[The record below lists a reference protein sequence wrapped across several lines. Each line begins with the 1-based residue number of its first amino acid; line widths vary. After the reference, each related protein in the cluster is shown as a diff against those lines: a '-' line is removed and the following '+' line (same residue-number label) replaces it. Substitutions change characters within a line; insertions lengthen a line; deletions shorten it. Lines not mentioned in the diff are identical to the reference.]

1 MGTNVQV
8 ETETSKAPQTMNG
21 ALMLIEA
28 LKREKVEVIFGYPG
42 GAVLPI
48 YDKIYDSGLFHV
60 LPRHEQGAIH
70 AAEGYA
76 RVSGKPG
83 VVIATS
89 GPGATNL
96 VTGIADAMMI
106 HFLLLSSQDRWQP
119 QLLDRMLSRKQMC
132 SASQCQS
139 QSTATK

>member
-1 MGTNVQV
+1 MGTNVQM
-8 ETETSKAPQTMNG
+8 ETEKSNAPQTMNG

-89 GPGATNL
+89 GPG
-96 VTGIADAMMI
+96 
-106 HFLLLSSQDRWQP
+106 QP
-119 QLLDRMLSRKQMC
+119 
-132 SASQCQS
+132 
-139 QSTATK
+139 T